1 MGNVNHAAYMTAVR
15 RIEIREIPMPEAGAG
30 ELVIRM
36 EYVGICG
43 SDAHFFESGQRKG
56 KDFDLPFI
64 LGHECAGT
72 VTQVGAGAEAFAVG
86 DRVCF
91 EPQITCGT
99 CAYCRS
105 GRYNLCSEVQFP
117 SVPPYNGM
125 LCRYAAIPAR
135 LAYRLP
141 AEVSTMEGALI
152 EPLAVGLS
160 AAARGEVSLGK
171 TVVILGAGCIGL
183 LTMMACRAM
192 GAGKVI
198 LCDLFDERLKKAMEL
213 GADTAVNAGQE
224 PVKERVLELTGGEGA
239 DIVFET
245 AGSVRTAAQT
255 SDLVKR
261 GGVVVLVGNI
271 NGETPYRFMDL
282 MYKESEI
289 RTIYRYRNNFQ
300 TAIQAVAEGRID
312 VKQIVSHQFA
322 FENVQSAFDNS
333 LYNRQN
339 VIKAVVRMQSRDA
352 ALEK

>member
-1 MGNVNHAAYMTAVR
+1 MRMTNRAAYMTAVR
-15 RIEIREIPMPEAGAG
+15 KMEIREIPAPEAGEG
-30 ELVIRM
+30 EIVLKI

-56 KDFDLPFI
+56 RDFALPFI

-72 VTQVGAGAEAFAVG
+72 VAQVGNGVRNFSVG

-99 CAYCRS
+99 CAFCRS
-105 GRYNLCSEVQFP
+105 GRYNLCPDVRFP
-117 SVPPYNGM
+117 SVPPYDGM
-125 LCRYAAIPAR
+125 LRDYAAIPAH

-141 AEVSTMEGALI
+141 EGVSTMEGALI

-160 AAARGEVSLGK
+160 AAARGEITLGK
-171 TVVILGAGCIGL
+171 NVVILGAGCIGL

-198 LCDLFDERLKKAMEL
+198 LCDLFDKRLEKALEL
-213 GADTAVNAGQE
+213 GADAAVNAGRE
-224 PVKERVLELTGGEGA
+224 NVEAKVLELTGGKGG
-239 DIVFET
+239 DVVFET
-245 AGSVRTAAQT
+245 AGNPRTAAQT
-255 SDLVKR
+255 SDLVAR

-289 RTIYRYRNNFQ
+289 RTIYRYRNNFE
-300 TAIQAVAEGRID
+300 TAIQAVAEKKID
-312 VKQIVSHQFA
+312 VRKIVSHQFA
-322 FENVQSAFDNS
+322 FTDVQAAFESA
-333 LYNRQN
+333 LYNRQD
-339 VIKAVVRMQSRDA
+339 VIKAVIK
-352 ALEK
+352 L